1 MIDFLRISS
10 FIETSQIFNALLSN
24 DFLSEIRFNS
34 DNQSAR
40 YYELKYTP
48 YFDKIDRKTIYYNI
62 MTGSNTI

>member
-10 FIETSQIFNALLSN
+10 FIETSQIFN

-34 DNQSAR
+34 NNQSAR